1 MKKILFLIGIFLT
14 ILNFSLIYS
23 QKIQLPDS
31 KEVIVEGEAIIEELD
46 IMKAKEQA
54 KIQAFRT
61 AVEQVTG
68 VYVSSETKVENFQ
81 VLEDNIYTKAT
92 GFLQDFEILE
102 EKREKDTYKVKMRV
116 VVGLKPLT
124 NALKDLGLLKEWR
137 IMVVIPE
144 EHIGRRIPDPAG
156 ETEIIKRFL
165 NAGYKVVDQKQI
177 KAIRDTQIAEKA
189 ATGDV
194 NAAIQLARQ
203 FGADI
208 IITGE
213 AFSEHAATAGGGA
226 YGIDVSLLSC
236 KARVEAR
243 AIRADTGEIIA
254 ADGAYGTGVDIAEN
268 IAAKK
273 ALADAGGKLAEFFIE
288 EITKI
293 PAAVTSSIQ
302 LVISQVS
309 YSKVEELRIAISKL
323 KGVRKIL
330 LQDYAGKIATFDIE
344 LDGKPQN
351 FAALLEKSIKEIEVI
366 SVSKNKIEAKI
377 K

>member
-1 MKKILFLIGIFLT
+1 MRKILFFATLLIA
-14 ILNFSLIYS
+14 ILSLS
-23 QKIQLPDS
+23 LAKAQKVQLPDS
-31 KEVIVEGEAIIEELD
+31 KEVIVEGEAVIEQGD
-46 IMKAKEQA
+46 KARAKEQA
-54 KIQAFRT
+54 KVQAFRA

-68 VYVSSETKVENFQ
+68 VYVSSETKVQNFQ

-92 GFLQDFEILE
+92 GFLQDFEIIDE
-102 EKREKDTYKVKMRV
+102 NVVGDTYKIKMKV
-116 VVGLKPLT
+116 VVGVKPLA

-144 EHIGRRIPDPAG
+144 EHIGRRVPDPAG

-165 NAGYKVVDQKQI
+165 NAGYKLVDQKQV
-177 KAIRDTQIAEKA
+177 KAIRDSEIAEKA
-189 ATGDV
+189 ASGDI
-194 NAAIQLARQ
+194 AAAQQLARKY
-203 FGADI
+203 GADV

-226 YGIDVSLLSC
+226 YGIDVSLQSC

-254 ADGAYGTGVDIAEN
+254 ADGTYGTGVDIAEN
-268 IAAKK
+268 IAGKK
-273 ALADAGGKLAEFFIE
+273 ALADAGGKLADFFIE

-293 PAAVTSSIQ
+293 PASVTSSVQ
-302 LVISQVS
+302 LVISGAS
-309 YSKVEELRIAISKL
+309 YGKLDELRISISKL
-323 KGVRKIL
+323 RGVRKIV

-344 LDGKPQN
+344 LDGKAQD
-351 FAALLEKSIKEIEVI
+351 FAATLEKSIGTIEVI